1 MEAVKVAVAND
12 HAGYHLKLLVVAH
25 MRELGHEVSDLGSHS
40 TEPVDYPPY
49 CAACARE
56 VVGGKADFGVVIGG
70 SGQGEQMAAN
80 KVHGARAA
88 LCHDEYTA
96 RFARMHNDANVL
108 ALGARILAPELAFDI
123 VDVFLATAFQGGRHQ
138 VRVNELAEI
147 EAEESRAWL
156 AAHASGQKPGQEA
169 RAP

>member
-1 MEAVKVAVAND
+1 LEVYRAARAIRKIGMRVALAND
-12 HAGYHLKLLVVAH
+12 HAGYQLKVLVAAHLG
-25 MRELGHEVSDLGSHS
+25 EQGHKVDDLGSHG

-49 CAACARE
+49 CAACARQ
-56 VVGGKADFGVVIGG
+56 VVRGGADFGIVIGG

-96 RFARMHNDANVL
+96 RFARLHNNANVL

-123 VDVFLATAFQGGRHQ
+123 VDTFLGTVFEGGRHQ
-138 VRVNELAEI
+138 ARLDELLVI
-147 EAEESRAWL
+147 EAEECAGG
-156 AAHASGQKPGQEA
+156 AAT
-169 RAP
+169 